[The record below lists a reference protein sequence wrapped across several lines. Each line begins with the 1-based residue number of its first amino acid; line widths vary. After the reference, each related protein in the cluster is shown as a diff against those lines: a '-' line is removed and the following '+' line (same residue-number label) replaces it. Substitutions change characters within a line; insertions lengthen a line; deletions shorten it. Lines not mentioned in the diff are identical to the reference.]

1 MADIVSALQNM
12 SLKFNITELHKYQ
25 KLAIRKFVL
34 EDKEVFVNLPTGSG
48 KSLIYQGLPVIFD
61 TITRTSGHIVAVLSP
76 LLNLINDQVNHLNC
90 LGIRAVNLSNVKN
103 EEERIMVE
111 HGAFA
116 IVYGTPE
123 AWLKNER
130 WRDMLHNSVYSE
142 KLCAIAIDE
151 AHVLKQW

>member
-1 MADIVSALQNM
+1 M
-12 SLKFNITELHKYQ
+12 SLKFNITELNKYQ

-76 LLNLINDQVNHLNC
+76 RLNLINHQVNHLNC
-90 LGIRAVNLSNVKN
+90 LAGRLVNLSNVTN

-111 HGAFA
+111 HGAFS

-130 WRDMLHNSVYSE
+130 
-142 KLCAIAIDE
+142 
-151 AHVLKQW
+151 

>member
-1 MADIVSALQNM
+1 MADIFVSALQNM
-12 SLKFNITELHKYQ
+12 SLKFKIAELKEYQ

-34 EDKEVFVNLPTGSG
+34 E
-48 KSLIYQGLPVIFD
+48 
-61 TITRTSGHIVAVLSP
+61 
-76 LLNLINDQVNHLNC
+76 VNHLNC

-111 HGAFA
+111 HGAFS

-130 WRDMLHNSVYSE
+130 WREMLHNSVYSE

-151 AHVLKQW
+151 AHVLKQ

>member
-1 MADIVSALQNM
+1 M
-12 SLKFNITELHKYQ
+12 
-25 KLAIRKFVL
+25 
-34 EDKEVFVNLPTGSG
+34 
-48 KSLIYQGLPVIFD
+48 
-61 TITRTSGHIVAVLSP
+61 RTSGHIAAVLSP

-111 HGAFA
+111 HGAFS

-130 WRDMLHNSVYSE
+130 WRDMLHNSIYSE